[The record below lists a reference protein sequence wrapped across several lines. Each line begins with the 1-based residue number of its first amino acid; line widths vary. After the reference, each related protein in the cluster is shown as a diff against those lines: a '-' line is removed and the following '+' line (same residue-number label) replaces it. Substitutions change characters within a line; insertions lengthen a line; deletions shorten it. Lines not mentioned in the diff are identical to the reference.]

1 MKLHVQSGY
10 PHLTQPH
17 PPDWRQIRIEIV
29 IDNASCVFEKPAELH
44 VLASPE
50 VVSFVE
56 EMFPDLDALEILQEF
71 RRLGDEHHR
80 GLRQQ
85 FH

>member
-1 MKLHVQSGY
+1 MRKRDKTL
-10 PHLTQPH
+10 
-17 PPDWRQIRIEIV
+17 
-29 IDNASCVFEKPAELH
+29 CVPEGTSELG

-56 EMFPDLDALEILQEF
+56 QMFPDLDALEILQEF

-80 GLRQQ
+80 RLRQQ
-85 FH
+85 IH

>member
-1 MKLHVQSGY
+1 MRKRDKTL
-10 PHLTQPH
+10 
-17 PPDWRQIRIEIV
+17 
-29 IDNASCVFEKPAELH
+29 CVPERTSELG

-71 RRLGDEHHR
+71 RRLGDDHHR
-80 GLRQQ
+80 RLRQQ
-85 FH
+85 LH